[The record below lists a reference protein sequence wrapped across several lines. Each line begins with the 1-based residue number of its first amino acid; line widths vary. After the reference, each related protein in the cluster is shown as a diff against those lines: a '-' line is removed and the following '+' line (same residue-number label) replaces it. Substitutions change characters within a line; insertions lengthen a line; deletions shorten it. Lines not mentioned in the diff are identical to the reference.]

1 MLPGT
6 LSSFWGVLC
15 VSNIC
20 RHVVLLDYFVSDED
34 ASEITGGYNSPS
46 DSVEINKCHKL
57 MTPTGVNR
65 ENDSVNVGFM
75 ASNRLGIYKKR
86 RR

>member
-34 ASEITGGYNSPS
+34 ASEITGGTILPVIPWRS
-46 DSVEINKCHKL
+46 INV
-57 MTPTGVNR
+57 TN
-65 ENDSVNVGFM
+65 
-75 ASNRLGIYKKR
+75 
-86 RR
+86 